1 MIRLLQLLGFALLT
15 LNMACAEEETSQ
27 PETDD
32 RQQTIEEGRDFTRVL
47 PVQPTSVAPGQ
58 VEVLEFFWYGCPHC
72 YRAEP
77 AIEQWRENLPEGV
90 VFRRIPATL
99 SRGWVTMSQAYYTA
113 EVLGV
118 LESMHPAFFA
128 AFHENGTMLANEDQL
143 AAYFKEH
150 AGVEEAAFREAFNS
164 IQVSSRVQRA
174 DALSRR
180 YRISGVPAMAV
191 NGKYATNPEMARG
204 YEKMVDTVDLLAKW
218 ELQAQDE

>member
-15 LNMACAEEETSQ
+15 LNVACAEEEAPQ
-27 PETDD
+27 PETGGEK
-32 RQQTIEEGRDFTRVL
+32 QVIEEGRDFTRVL
-47 PVQPTSVAPGQ
+47 PVQPTRAAPGQ

-77 AIEQWRENLPEGV
+77 AIKQWRENLPEGV
-90 VFRRIPATL
+90 VFRRVPATL

-118 LESMHPAFFA
+118 LESMHPALFA
-128 AFHENGTMLANEDQL
+128 AFHENSTMLANEDQL

-174 DALSRR
+174 DVLSRR
-180 YRISGVPAMAV
+180 YRINGVPAMTV
-191 NGKYATNPEMARG
+191 NGRYVTNPEMARG
-204 YEKMVDTVDLLAKW
+204 YGKMVDTVNTLAKW
-218 ELQAQDE
+218 ELQSQQE

>member
-15 LNMACAEEETSQ
+15 FNMACAEEETPP
-27 PETDD
+27 PETDGEQ
-32 RQQTIEEGRDFTRVL
+32 RVIEEGRDFSRVL

-72 YRAEP
+72 YRAEA

-118 LESMHPAFFA
+118 LENMHPAFFA
-128 AFHENGTMLANEDQL
+128 AFHENGTMLASEDQL

-180 YRISGVPAMAV
+180 YRIGGVPAMTV
-191 NGKYATNPEMARG
+191 NGKYITNPEMARG
-204 YEKMVDTVDLLAKW
+204 YEKMVDTVELLARW
-218 ELQAQDE
+218 ELKAQDD